1 MSQYA
6 IFVKNGDGGVS
17 YLTTSFLSLREI
29 MPHYGIFVK
38 IGGGGYKLSD
48 NSTLPLREFMSH
60 YGIFFLIG
68 VGGHKLSDHFFSTS
82 SRKYAPLWYICHDF
96 GCGL

>member
-1 MSQYA
+1 MPQYA

-17 YLTTSFLSLREI
+17 YLTTSLPPLREI
-29 MPHYGIFVK
+29 MPHYGIFGK

-60 YGIFFLIG
+60 YGIFVLIV
-68 VGGHKLSDHFFSTS
+68 VGGHKLSDHFFSAS
-82 SRKYAPLWYICHDF
+82 LRNYAPLWYICKDWRW
-96 GCGL
+96 GL